1 MKIFVYNYR
10 EFDEA
15 EYFEK
20 FSKEYH
26 VELGIC
32 KEAPSL
38 ENAYL
43 VKGYEYVSIITT
55 KIDRP
60 LLEKFREFGVKMIS
74 TRTVG
79 YDHIDLEAARQL
91 GIRVS
96 NVSYSPECVADYT
109 MMLIL
114 MSIRKMK
121 RIMQRAEIN
130 DFSLPGIQGRELPN
144 FTIGVLGTGRIG
156 QAVIRD
162 LHGFGCKI
170 YAYDKYENEAVK
182 QFAEY
187 ADLSVIYEKCDLIT
201 LHMPLSEDNFHIIDA
216 SAMKNMKDGVVIIN
230 TARGSLID
238 TKALIEALES
248 GKVGAAGLDVI
259 EDELGMYYY
268 NRKSD
273 ILSKRD
279 LYVLRGFPNV
289 IVTPHIGEM
298 SRLCGKSIG
307 DIQDCL
313 VQTAFDY
320 AKETKAV
327 CVLKDACTVVSGA
340 SEERYLNISGNAG
353 MATAGSG
360 DVLSGV
366 IAGVLCMYLKAER
379 KPSMA
384 MMAALGVYV
393 HGLAGDL
400 AAETVGQRGMTAGD
414 IIRFLPEIL
423 K

>member
-121 RIMQRAEIN
+121 RIMQREEIN
-130 DFSLPGIQGRELPN
+130 DFSLPGIQGKEMPS
-144 FTIGVLGTGRIG
+144 FTVGVIGTGRIG
-156 QAVIRD
+156 RAVIRD
-162 LHGFGCKI
+162 ISGFGCQI
-170 YAYDKYENEAVK
+170 YAYDQYENDEVK
-182 QFAEY
+182 KY
-187 ADLSVIYEKCDLIT
+187 AQYASLDEIYEKCDMIT
-201 LHMPLSEDNFHIIDA
+201 LHMPLTKENMHLIDA
-216 SAMKNMKDGVVIIN
+216 EAIQKMQDGVVLIN
-230 TARGSLID
+230 TARGGLID
-238 TKALIEALES
+238 TKALIDGLES
-248 GKVGAAGLDVI
+248 CKIGAAGLDVI
-259 EDELGMYYY
+259 EDEFGMYYFD
-268 NRKSD
+268 RKAD
-273 ILSKRD
+273 VLSKRD
-279 LYVLRGFPNV
+279 LYILRGFPNV
-289 IVTPHIGEM
+289 IVTPHMAFYTDQAVSDMVKHSIESCM
-298 SRLCGKSIG
+298 LHEAGK
-307 DIQDCL
+307 DDPC
-313 VQTAFDY
+313 
-320 AKETKAV
+320 
-327 CVLKDACTVVSGA
+327 
-340 SEERYLNISGNAG
+340 R
-353 MATAGSG
+353 
-360 DVLSGV
+360 V
-366 IAGVLCMYLKAER
+366 I
-379 KPSMA
+379 
-384 MMAALGVYV
+384 
-393 HGLAGDL
+393 
-400 AAETVGQRGMTAGD
+400 
-414 IIRFLPEIL
+414 
-423 K
+423 